1 MLHSIWLARTF
12 HLAEAE
18 LAARLTVT
26 VAVLPEVAPT
36 SRYMWWPV
44 EVPHTAGYEVVTEL
58 SADNVAWMESVQ
70 APLEAVCPNSKV
82 WKSSLTWQ
90 MLSLSLVT
98 L

>member
-1 MLHSIWLARTF
+1 M
-12 HLAEAE
+12 
-18 LAARLTVT
+18 
-26 VAVLPEVAPT
+26 
-36 SRYMWWPV
+36 
-44 EVPHTAGYEVVTEL
+44 EVPHTAGYEVLLMMIYKIANCTYVITHVTEL

-90 MLSLSLVT
+90 MLALSLVT